1 MKFGIIAAG
10 EGSRLL
16 NEGIHIP
23 KPLVPINGTTMLRRL
38 INVFTNCGADEIFVI
53 INGTSG
59 FTSNYL
65 HELKNTVSVPLRI
78 IEKTTESSLHSFYEI
93 VRTINDDKF
102 CVTTVDTIFK
112 EEEFYCM
119 INSFIRGCEDGVMG
133 VTSYVDDE
141 KPLFISTDKNMYI
154 NGFLDSSIDNTEFV
168 SGGIYCLTRK
178 SLPTLE
184 RCIGGGVSRM
194 RNFQRY
200 LVEDG
205 LRLKAYSFTKILDV
219 DHAGDI
225 EKAELFLK
233 GEYTD
238 D

>member
-23 KPLVPINGTTMLRRL
+23 KPLVPVNGISMVRRL
-38 INVFTNCGADEIFVI
+38 INVFINCGADEITVI
-53 INGTSG
+53 INSISG

-65 HELKNTVSVPLRI
+65 HELKNTVNVPVRI

-93 VRTINDDKF
+93 VHTVNDDKF

-112 EEEFYCM
+112 KEEFYCM
-119 INSFIRGCEDGVMG
+119 INSFIRGNEDGVMG

-141 KPLFISTDKNMYI
+141 KPLFISTDKSMYI
-154 NGFLDSSIDNTEFV
+154 NGFYDSATDDTEFV

-178 SLPTLE
+178 SIPTLE
-184 RCIGGGVSRM
+184 RCIGNGVSHM
-194 RNFQRY
+194 RNFQRC
-200 LVEDG
+200 LIEDG
-205 LRLKAYSFTKILDV
+205 LRLKAYPFTKILDV
-219 DHAGDI
+219 DHAGDL

-233 GEYTD
+233 GEYR
-238 D
+238 

>member
-1 MKFGIIAAG
+1 
-10 EGSRLL
+10 
-16 NEGIHIP
+16 
-23 KPLVPINGTTMLRRL
+23 
-38 INVFTNCGADEIFVI
+38 
-53 INGTSG
+53 
-59 FTSNYL
+59 
-65 HELKNTVSVPLRI
+65 
-78 IEKTTESSLHSFYEI
+78 
-93 VRTINDDKF
+93 
-102 CVTTVDTIFK
+102 
-112 EEEFYCM
+112 
-119 INSFIRGCEDGVMG
+119 MG

-154 NGFLDSSIDNTEFV
+154 NGFLDSPTDNTEFV

-178 SLPTLE
+178 SLTTLE
-184 RCIGGGVSRM
+184 RCIGSGVSRM

-205 LRLKAYSFTKILDV
+205 FRLKAYPFTKILDV

-233 GEYTD
+233 GECTD